1 MIAFLRGKLAYKGLQ
16 DIIIDVN
23 GVGYK
28 VLLTRTHI
36 DSLPDLNSEIQIYTY
51 LLHKEDNMQ
60 LFGFSSTLEREL
72 FTLLIS
78 VSGIGSRTALA
89 LLSSLSVSDI
99 VSAVISNSPK
109 KLAQAQGIGKKTA
122 ERIALELKEK
132 LTEWK
137 YLVVSEE
144 KGRIEETVWEEAKI
158 VLKTLGYTETEIEN
172 VLQEINSFCKSET
185 KEEEIIKIALERLSN
200 V

>member
-185 KEEEIIKIALERLSN
+185 KEEEIIKMALERLSN

>member
-1 MIAFLRGKLAYKGLQ
+1 MIAFLRGKLAYKGLG

-28 VLLTRTHI
+28 VYLTKVHI
-36 DSLPDLNSEIQIYTY
+36 DSLPALDSEIQIYTY
-51 LLHKEDNMQ
+51 LVHKEDNMQ

-78 VSGIGSRTALA
+78 VSGIGSKTALA

-109 KLAQAQGIGKKTA
+109 KLSQAQGIGEKTA
-122 ERIALELKEK
+122 KRIALELKEK

-137 YLVVSEE
+137 YLVRSEKKE
-144 KGRIEETVWEEAKI
+144 KIEETVWEEARI
-158 VLKTLGYTETEIEN
+158 VLKTLGYTEAEIEN
-172 VLQEINSFCKSET
+172 VLQEINSFCKPEI
-185 KEEEIIKIALERLSN
+185 KEEEVIKMALERLSN
-200 V
+200 I